1 MLLDC
6 DLPRPIVQE
15 HFPKLDEY
23 LRSGTERSLHRR
35 YIPSRRTPWYR
46 QEKRLPVPFLSTY
59 MGRGSGEKKPFRFVW
74 NRSQAVAT
82 NVYLLLYPKPLL
94 AELLEDEDK
103 ADQIHQALNQIE
115 ADELRAEG
123 RVYGGGLYKMEPG
136 ELSRMS
142 AVPLLD
148 ALPELERHIEI

>member
-1 MLLDC
+1 M
-6 DLPRPIVQE
+6 
-15 HFPKLDEY
+15 
-23 LRSGTERSLHRR
+23 
-35 YIPSRRTPWYR
+35 
-46 QEKRLPVPFLSTY
+46 PVPFLSTY